1 MLLNELNVGGHGLAI
16 LAVGDSSSSVASLHD
31 KEMKADWRGPKREK
45 VRVDVKKKERDG
57 TRRLEP
63 GRIATIQCLEDFIFA
78 RC

>member
-31 KEMKADWRGPKREK
+31 KEMRADWRGPKREK
-45 VRVDVKKKERDG
+45 VRVDVKKRDG

-63 GRIATIQCLEDFIFA
+63 GRRATIQCLEDFIFA